1 MSNIEQE
8 TRNHWSTIE
17 TMLTE
22 KVKNIVGVE
31 TGTLQIPYSS
41 PSGATNYAVWS
52 ASEERFTEI
61 QHIELDGK
69 NVTRNTI
76 KL

>member
-1 MSNIEQE
+1 MNKLEQS
-8 TRNHWSTIE
+8 TLDHWSTIE
-17 TMLTE
+17 ADLTE

-52 ASEERFTEI
+52 AAEERFTEI
-61 QHIELDGK
+61 RHIELDVK